1 MAKKVRIEIANL
13 QMAHKVNRPLLR
25 KVLSHTMREAGVS
38 GTLSVAV
45 VDSQEITELNRR
57 FLGRAEPTDVLSFP
71 MEDETS
77 DDFGEVIVCAEVAGQ
92 EAADWGGSFDAELA
106 LYAVHGLLHL
116 LDYDD
121 LTSEQRSRMRERER
135 EILGE
140 FGLEVP

>member
-1 MAKKVRIEIANL
+1 MAKRIKIEIANL
-13 QMAHKVNRPLLR
+13 QMAQKINRPLLR
-25 KVLSHTMREAGVS
+25 KILSHTMREAGVG

-71 MEDETS
+71 MEDGAS
-77 DDFGEVIVCAEVAGQ
+77 DDFGEVVVCAEIAGQ
-92 EAADWGGSFDAELA
+92 EAVEWEISFDAELA

-116 LDYDD
+116 LGYDD
-121 LTSEQRSRMRERER
+121 LTSKQRSRMRERER
-135 EILGE
+135 EILRG

>member
-1 MAKKVRIEIANL
+1 
-13 QMAHKVNRPLLR
+13 MAHKVNRPLLR
-25 KVLSHTMREAGVS
+25 KVLSHTMREARVS

-77 DDFGEVIVCAEVAGQ
+77 DDFGEVVVCAEVAGR
-92 EAADWGGSFDAELA
+92 EAAEWGISFDAELA

-116 LDYDD
+116 LGYDD
-121 LTSEQRSRMRERER
+121 LTSEQRSSMQERER
-135 EILGE
+135 EILKE